1 MLNIAVCGKFHYPK
15 YLKYLHQENFLMN
28 FYCSYKVGEN
38 FGIPAEKNNNLF
50 FKEYLY
56 NLHLRTLGERGLNEM
71 TAVYHNLW
79 QRSVKKIFKP
89 AEVNHFMI
97 HGNCTDLIALCN
109 RENTITIGEAVNAH
123 PVFQDRLLNEEA
135 KKRGMKYN
143 ANIPVTKKMLAEF
156 DAVDHLLVSSRFVK
170 RTFVENGC
178 DEAKIITLP
187 YGVERTLPAAADRP
201 EKPASINR
209 KKIRVLC
216 VGQITI
222 RKGQYY
228 LLEAIKLLNQSSMN
242 RMFELTLVGRS
253 EPAYMKC
260 LNELSAEFEHIRHID
275 NSDMTAFMAGF
286 DIFVLP
292 SLEDGFSVVVT
303 EALAAGLPVVTTDN
317 NGAADIIED
326 GYNGIVVAAGDA
338 ALIKRAI
345 ERIVDEKIT
354 GKKKDLL
361 SWKDYAARLK
371 SNCENLLAAR
381 AYA

>member
-1 MLNIAVCGKFHYPK
+1 MK
-15 YLKYLHQENFLMN
+15 N

-56 NLHLRTLGERGLNEM
+56 NLHLRTFGERGLNEM
-71 TAVYHNLW
+71 TTVYHNLW
-79 QRSVKKIFKP
+79 QRSVKKIFRP
-89 AEVNHFMI
+89 SEVNHFMI
-97 HGNCTDLIALCN
+97 HGNCTDLIALCKQ
-109 RENTITIGEAVNAH
+109 ENAMTIGEAVNAH

-135 KKRGMKYN
+135 KTRGMKYN

-156 DAVDHLLVSSRFVK
+156 DAVDYLLVSSGFVK
-170 RTFVENGC
+170 RTFVENGY

-187 YGVERTLPAAADRP
+187 YGVERSPGAAESLP
-201 EKPASINR
+201 EKPAAGSR

-228 LLEAIKLLNQSSMN
+228 LLEAIKLLNRSFSEPL
-242 RMFELTLVGRS
+242 FELTLVGRS

-260 LNELSAEFEHIRHID
+260 LNDLSVDFEHIPHID
-275 NSDMTAFMAGF
+275 NRDMTAFMAGF
-286 DIFVLP
+286 DLFVLP

-303 EALAAGLPVVTTDN
+303 EALAAGLPVITTSN

-326 GYNGIVVAAGDA
+326 GYNGVVVAASSA
-338 ALIKRAI
+338 TAIQQAI

-354 GKKKDLL
+354 GKRKDLL
-361 SWKDYAARLK
+361 SWKDYATQLK
-371 SNCENLLAAR
+371 SHCENILATQTHA
-381 AYA
+381 